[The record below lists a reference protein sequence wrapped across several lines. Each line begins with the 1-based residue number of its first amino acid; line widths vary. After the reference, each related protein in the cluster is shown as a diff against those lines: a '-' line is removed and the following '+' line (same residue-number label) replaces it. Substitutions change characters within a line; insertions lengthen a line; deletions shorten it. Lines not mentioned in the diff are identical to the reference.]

1 MVTKN
6 DLSSKDLL
14 LILLYSPG
22 VGEECNESISGR
34 TRIIKM
40 VFLFEK
46 ELYKEF
52 FSTVKI
58 EIPEFEP
65 YDYGPFSKSLFD
77 DLRFFI
83 SINFIE
89 AIETRIP
96 LSTSEQYEF
105 ELDKSDIEDDEYSF
119 IEPVGNVELEY
130 RLSSIG
136 ESYVYEQLWNKLS
149 AGQHE
154 ALKRFKK
161 NINIISLDSL
171 LRYVYTKYPES
182 ASKSK
187 IADKY
192 L

>member
-22 VGEECNESISGR
+22 IGEKYNEAISGR

-52 FSTVKI
+52 FNTIKI

-77 DLRFFI
+77 DLRFFT

-89 AIETRIP
+89 AAETRIP

-130 RLSSIG
+130 KLTNIG
-136 ESYVYEQLWNKLS
+136 ESYVSKYLWKKFS
-149 AGQHE
+149 ANQHD

-161 NINIISLDSL
+161 NINVISLDSL